1 MRNLQEEPRGGSNH
15 WLMAI
20 IVICLAPSV
29 DSTVADII
37 IAALAVWTMRDNR
50 R

>member
-1 MRNLQEEPRGGSNH
+1 MRNPKEEPRGGSNS

-29 DSTVADII
+29 DTTVADIVI
-37 IAALAVWTMRDNR
+37 TALAIWTMRNNR
-50 R
+50 Q